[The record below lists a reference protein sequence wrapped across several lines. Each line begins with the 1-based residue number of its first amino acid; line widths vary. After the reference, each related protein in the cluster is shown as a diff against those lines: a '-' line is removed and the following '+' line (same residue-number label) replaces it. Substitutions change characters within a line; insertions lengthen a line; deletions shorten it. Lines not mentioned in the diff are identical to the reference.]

1 MIEVVDEIGEG
12 RTEFLESMRLAEFAK
27 QTNRIRQSS
36 VTLEHEEENTNI
48 VVSKGQTVC
57 ELCDLSG
64 DKTTLYKLL

>member
-36 VTLEHEEENTNI
+36 VTLEHEEENTNTG
-48 VVSKGQTVC
+48 VSKGQTV
-57 ELCDLSG
+57 
-64 DKTTLYKLL
+64 Y